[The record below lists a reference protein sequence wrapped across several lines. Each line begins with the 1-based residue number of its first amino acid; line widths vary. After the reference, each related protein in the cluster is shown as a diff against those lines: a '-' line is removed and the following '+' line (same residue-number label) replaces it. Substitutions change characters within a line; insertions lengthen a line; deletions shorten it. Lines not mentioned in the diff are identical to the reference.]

1 MFKILDEQC
10 SEISFRSG
18 ERRDG
23 CSWLLLHVSFITH
36 AKAAI
41 LMRVLTTV
49 GSTKFDALV
58 NAVLS
63 EPVLRALRLQGY
75 STLVIQSGNSEVDV
89 ECTGDTTTLHRD
101 GLDIEIWKFKPS
113 LEDEFESADL
123 VISHAGMFN

>member
-1 MFKILDEQC
+1 
-10 SEISFRSG
+10 
-18 ERRDG
+18 
-23 CSWLLLHVSFITH
+23 
-36 AKAAI
+36 
-41 LMRVLTTV
+41 MRVFTTV